1 MRALVLPGVGR
12 PLELVER
19 PTPEPGPGEVRVRVQ
34 ACGVCGSDLFL
45 QKGGFG
51 EDKLPRVPG
60 HEAAGVV
67 DAVGPGVVGWAP
79 GDQAALYY
87 IDADPAGA
95 WARSGRENLDPGLTR
110 MGVDVDGAFAEYVV
124 RPAHTLVRPPRTVD
138 PAALAVLTDAV
149 ATPYHA
155 LVRVARLQRG
165 ETLLVLGVGGIG
177 SNAVQLG
184 RHLGARV
191 VAASRST
198 AKLELARGFG
208 ADEVVA
214 TDDGDGSQAGGTD
227 GSVVAGADA
236 DLAAQLRAACGSDGP
251 DVVLQCVGSAAL
263 DALAVA
269 VAAPGARVVL
279 VGASQDRFE
288 LRSVDLIW
296 RELSVM
302 GSRGFT
308 RCDVEEVIDLHLAGA
323 IAVDHLLDSVRPL
336 SEGNAAL
343 EDLRAGRVLRS
354 VLTP

>member
-1 MRALVLPGVGR
+1 MRALLLPGVGE

-19 PTPEPGPGEVRVRVQ
+19 PVPSPGPGEVRVRVQ

-45 QKGGFG
+45 QSGGFG

-60 HEAAGVV
+60 HEAAGIIDALGPDV
-67 DAVGPGVVGWAP
+67 DGWAP

-95 WARSGRENLDPGLTR
+95 WSRAGRENLDPALTR

-124 RPAHTLVRPPRTVD
+124 RPAHTLIRPPEHVD
-138 PAALAVLTDAV
+138 PAVLAVLTDAV

-155 LVRVARLQRG
+155 LVRVARLQPG
-165 ETLLVLGVGGIG
+165 ETLLVLGIGGIG

-191 VAASRST
+191 VAASRGA
-198 AKLELARGFG
+198 AKLALARRLG
-208 ADEVVA
+208 ADDVVA
-214 TDDGDGSQAGGTD
+214 TRDEATL
-227 GSVVAGADA
+227 VAR
-236 DLAAQLRAACGSDGP
+236 LRAACGGDGP
-251 DVVLQCVGSAAL
+251 DVVLQCAGSATL
-263 DALAVA
+263 DQLAVD
-269 VAAPGARVVL
+269 VAGPGGRVVL
-279 VGASQDRFE
+279 VGASPDRFGM
-288 LRSVDLIW
+288 RAVDLIW

-308 RCDVEEVIDLHLAGA
+308 RRDIAEVIDLHLAGA
-323 IAVDHLLDSVRPL
+323 VATDHLVGAVRPL
-336 SEGNAAL
+336 EEGNAAL
-343 EDLRAGRVLRS
+343 EDLRAGHVLRA